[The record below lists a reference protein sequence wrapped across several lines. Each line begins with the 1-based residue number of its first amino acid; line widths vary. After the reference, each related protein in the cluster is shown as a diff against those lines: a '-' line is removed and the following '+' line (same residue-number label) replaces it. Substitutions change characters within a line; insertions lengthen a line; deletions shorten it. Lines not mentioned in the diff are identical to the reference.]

1 MRLRAYRP
9 EDLPQVLALFY
20 QTVHTVNA
28 ADYSSEQLDAWAP
41 SSPDVVKWR
50 DSFDGHYALIAEE
63 NGELWGFGDIA
74 SDGYLDRLYVHCQHQ
89 RQGIA
94 SGLVHALGQFSSQK
108 GSRRLLTDA
117 SITAKPFFESLGFR
131 ELQRREVIRRGVT
144 LVNYHMQKQLPVT
157 PFEIIRLKPRD
168 YPKCS
173 SIWDMEK
180 NKAQAEKWYQELL
193 CGNRIIFVYVHDGVY
208 LGEGALVLDMHDAD
222 YTLAG
227 LRIYVSRLLVK
238 PDCRRRGIG
247 GRLLERL
254 IQLAEQMGYSEM
266 SVGVNLDN
274 LPARRLYQKYGFSK
288 VLFEGTDQGGEYQ
301 KRLKIL

>member
-1 MRLRAYRP
+1 MRVRAYRS

-28 ADYSSEQLDAWAP
+28 ADYSAEQLNAWAP
-41 SSPDVVKWR
+41 AVPDAVKWSN
-50 DSFDGHYALIAEE
+50 SFDGHYALVAEE
-63 NGELWGFGDIA
+63 NGELRGFGDIT

-94 SGLVHALGQFSSQK
+94 SGLVHALEQFASQK

-117 SITAKPFFESLGFR
+117 SVTAKPFFESLGFR
-131 ELQRREVIRRGVT
+131 ELQRQEVVRCGVT
-144 LVNYHMQKQLPVT
+144 LVNYHMQKQLPVS
-157 PFEIIRLKPRD
+157 PFEIICLRPQN
-168 YPKCS
+168 YQKCN
-173 SIWDMEK
+173 SIWDMKK

-193 CGNRIIFVYVHDGVY
+193 CGNRIIFVYVHNGVY

-227 LRIYVSRLLVK
+227 RRVYVSRLLVK

-247 GRLLERL
+247 GRLLSRL
-254 IQLAEQMGYSEM
+254 IQAAEQMGFSEM
-266 SVGVNLDN
+266 SVGVDLDN

-288 VLFEGTDQGGEYQ
+288 ILCEGADQGGKYQ
-301 KRLKIL
+301 KLLKIL